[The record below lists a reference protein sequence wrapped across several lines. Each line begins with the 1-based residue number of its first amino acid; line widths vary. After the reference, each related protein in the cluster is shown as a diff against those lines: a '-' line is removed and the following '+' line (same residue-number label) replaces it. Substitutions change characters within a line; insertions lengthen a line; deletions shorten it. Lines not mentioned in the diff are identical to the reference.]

1 MVNADAVVRGE
12 AALLSRRVEVA
23 KQPFA
28 GVGMAAGAAQVQRRP
43 LWRAQEIPAVIF
55 GRLWQ
60 DEAEPPVVVFIQ
72 LLQRGLS
79 ALHEAQVLHDCG
91 SPKRG
96 AIVGTNAAARK
107 PASSARMRF
116 STVQGIDPCLGIR

>member
-43 LWRAQEIPAVIF
+43 LWRAQDVPAVIF
-55 GRLWQ
+55 GRLWRGFCMG
-60 DEAEPPVVVFIQ
+60 VVLRKGALLWGRTPLHASLRALLECGFQ
-72 LLQRGLS
+72 LYKES
-79 ALHEAQVLHDCG
+79 THVLAFAD
-91 SPKRG
+91 
-96 AIVGTNAAARK
+96 
-107 PASSARMRF
+107 
-116 STVQGIDPCLGIR
+116 